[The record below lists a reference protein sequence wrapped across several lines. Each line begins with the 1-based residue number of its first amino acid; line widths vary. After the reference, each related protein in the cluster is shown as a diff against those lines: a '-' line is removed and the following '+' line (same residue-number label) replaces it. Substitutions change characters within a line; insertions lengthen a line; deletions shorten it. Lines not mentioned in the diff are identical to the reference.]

1 MLLFVILGVSLVA
14 LSVLSLSTLVALMP
28 AKQQSPWGPL
38 SPAALHW
45 YLCFLEPMS

>member
-1 MLLFVILGVSLVA
+1 MLLFVISGVSPVSLI
-14 LSVLSLSTLVALMP
+14 VLFLSTLAVLMP
-28 AKQQSPWGPL
+28 AKQQSPWGRL